1 MNRTTAVVVLVLLG
15 LTSWAEARSPASP
28 GPRNAQVSY
37 VDGEPRVLVPGHEY
51 VDFRASGLDRRLAVY
66 PETQIHRTEGR
77 VCANQWKYA
86 DWEADGDLDLI
97 VGVGDWT
104 GYGWDDAFDAKG
116 EWARGPLRGV
126 VYLILNRGS
135 SDEPRYDPPAKIEA
149 GDLDIVCGEFL
160 DRLSY
165 FENVGDR
172 EHPRYAEPRF
182 LEDDRGVIH
191 LDLQM
196 IVPVALDWD
205 GDGDLV
211 VGEEDGRVA
220 YVENT
225 GRLVDGAPR
234 FARPRHFEQEA
245 HEVKF
250 GALVTPFAFDWDGDG
265 DEDLICG
272 NTAGYLGFIENLDSR
287 DPPRWA
293 APRYLEAGGEVI
305 RIQAGGNGSIQG
317 PAEAKWGYTA
327 LSVAD
332 WDHDGRPDLVVNSIW
347 GEVLWYRNVGSRHN
361 PVLAEASPIEV
372 RWPGTPPK
380 PAWNW
385 WDPRGRQ
392 LVTQWRTTPAALDFD
407 GDGLND
413 LVMLDHEGFLAL
425 FPRRRTPDGLELLP
439 GRRIFVGADGAPLKL
454 SRGRAGKSGRR
465 KLAVVDWDGDGQ
477 LDVLVNGTNAELLT
491 GQAREDGTHT
501 LANRGPIGQRDISSH
516 STSPTA
522 VDWNRDGVLE
532 LLVGAEDGFLYYL
545 RRGRTE

>member
-51 VDFRASGLDRRLAVY
+51 VDFRARGLDRRLAVY

-149 GDLDIVCGEFL
+149 GGRPLEVFGMPSPNLADMGGAGDLDIVCGEFL

-205 GDGDLV
+205 GDGD
-211 VGEEDGRVA
+211 
-220 YVENT
+220 
-225 GRLVDGAPR
+225 
-234 FARPRHFEQEA
+234 
-245 HEVKF
+245 
-250 GALVTPFAFDWDGDG
+250 
-265 DEDLICG
+265 EDLICG

-293 APRYLEAGGEVI
+293 APRHLEAGGEVI

-392 LVTQWRTTPAALDFD
+392 LVTQWRTTPTALDFD

-454 SRGRAGKSGRR
+454 SRGIGGGTGTDRR
-465 KLAVVDWDGDGQ
+465 PDS
-477 LDVLVNGTNAELLT
+477 AELAGGLDRHP
-491 GQAREDGTHT
+491 GRLG
-501 LANRGPIGQRDISSH
+501 
-516 STSPTA
+516 
-522 VDWNRDGVLE
+522 
-532 LLVGAEDGFLYYL
+532 LLPG
-545 RRGRTE
+545 